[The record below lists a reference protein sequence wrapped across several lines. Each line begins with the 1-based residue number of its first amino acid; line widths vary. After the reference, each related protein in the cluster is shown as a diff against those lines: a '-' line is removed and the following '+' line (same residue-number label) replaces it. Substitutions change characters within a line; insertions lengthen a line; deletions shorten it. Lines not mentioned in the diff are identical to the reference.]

1 MEKSGCEK
9 AVVYELLR
17 TGMVGGP
24 AQVFVR
30 YHEKVITGIRRHVYG
45 EKSKLTKDVIGYDAN
60 ALYLYYSGDVMTC
73 GKDTMVVNKKP
84 FDQKRIAKFSK
95 SVLKGKVLGLTQVDI
110 EVPDEVYDKFGKMA
124 PLFDVQEISDCD
136 IPR

>member
-1 MEKSGCEK
+1 
-9 AVVYELLR
+9 
-17 TGMVGGP
+17 
-24 AQVFVR
+24 
-30 YHEKVITGIRRHVYG
+30 
-45 EKSKLTKDVIGYDAN
+45 
-60 ALYLYYSGDVMTC
+60 MTC

-95 SVLKGKVLGLTQVDI
+95 GVLKGKVLGLTQVDI